1 MRLCFVI
8 PAPRGEKTYTP
19 LFLMNWTDLILKC
32 AQRGHQVIVSQ
43 QENRSACFTS
53 TGTEVFDAYMCIDP
67 EVVFIPEDVF
77 KLLESPHDVTGAI
90 MMSSDASTLTCGKRL
105 ELLPTGEQYME
116 VEALEPS
123 FVLVQKIPEGWN
135 YTDKIKAHIDTS
147 VRIGNRVTLII

>member
-1 MRLCFVI
+1 
-8 PAPRGEKTYTP
+8 
-19 LFLMNWTDLILKC
+19 MNWTDLILKC

-67 EVVFIPEDVF
+67 EVVFMPEDVF

-105 ELLPTGEQYME
+105 ELLPTGDTEQYME